1 MSNTVNSPVAE
12 LGEAIDSLIKRRL
25 LDIHTSMPG
34 IVQSYDVATQTA
46 EVTIAMNRTKL
57 DGETVD
63 AIKLPN
69 VRVMFPASSRF
80 QNRFPLVAGDT
91 VLLVFHERDCD
102 SWRGTGNI
110 GTPQTNRKF
119 SLADVVAIPGY
130 FDDKNVPEIDASD
143 DDAHVIYF
151 DDVKVVLTS
160 DGKILLGK
168 IGSAAIQEPLVLGT
182 ELKTYLTA
190 IHDKLD
196 ALMGIINAG
205 DFLLVT
211 SPGNPTGPN
220 PAKITTLVQLKA
232 DLLALKSSPV
242 VDGKLLSN
250 VSFTEKGA

>member
-12 LGEAIDSLIKRRL
+12 LGDAIDSLIKRRL

-119 SLADVVAIPGY
+119 SLSDVVAIPGY
-130 FDDKNVPEIDASD
+130 FDDKNIPEVDGTD
-143 DDAHVIYF
+143 EDAHVIYF
-151 DDVKVVLTS
+151 DDVKIVLTS

-168 IGSAAIQEPLVLGT
+168 IGGTQDEPLVLGSV
-182 ELKTYLTA
+182 L
-190 IHDKLD
+190 
-196 ALMGIINAG
+196 
-205 DFLLVT
+205 
-211 SPGNPTGPN
+211 
-220 PAKITTLVQLKA
+220 Q
-232 DLLALKSSPV
+232 
-242 VDGKLLSN
+242 
-250 VSFTEKGA
+250 